1 MSARI
6 SKGILALHQDLQAKF
21 PILLSTDL
29 SVLGEHK
36 HWSLRNSLSA
46 LLTCDYKCRHL
57 SAINSNNSSVTWT
70 NKCSAISP
78 ACDGE
83 ANTMWISK
91 LDKRWNIFLVA
102 VDTLSKHHWKMETS
116 SYTHLYN
123 WLHFIYKIHCHKNAS
138 SHENKLLKP
147 QQCSLTTCQNRKLV
161 LSKFVLSTTLY
172 YNPAI

>member
-57 SAINSNNSSVTWT
+57 SAINPNNSSLLHEPT
-70 NKCSAISP
+70 NA
-78 ACDGE
+78 
-83 ANTMWISK
+83 
-91 LDKRWNIFLVA
+91 
-102 VDTLSKHHWKMETS
+102 
-116 SYTHLYN
+116 
-123 WLHFIYKIHCHKNAS
+123 
-138 SHENKLLKP
+138 
-147 QQCSLTTCQNRKLV
+147 V
-161 LSKFVLSTTLY
+161 LSVRPVMVKQIQCGFQ
-172 YNPAI
+172 N